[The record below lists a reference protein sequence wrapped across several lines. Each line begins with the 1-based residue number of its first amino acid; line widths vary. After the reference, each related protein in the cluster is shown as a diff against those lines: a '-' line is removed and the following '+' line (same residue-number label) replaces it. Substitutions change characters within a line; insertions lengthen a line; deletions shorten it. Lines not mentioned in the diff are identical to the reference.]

1 MKKIVM
7 EALYGEYSNLYGD
20 RGNLL
25 YVQEKLRRAG
35 VELELVQTHLFDRP
49 AFADR
54 SVDFLYIGPCTE
66 SQQEQELEHLRPYA
80 DALRQRREGSQVT
93 LATGNAFELFGSE
106 ILCEDGRKISGLG
119 FWDTAAKRFSHLRY
133 NELCMGI
140 CDSYKIVGFKN
151 QLSHSYGET
160 GSPFLTMETGS
171 GLHPESKAEGFRQGN
186 FIATY
191 LLGPILPLNPPFALS
206 LLQQMAPEAEFMPLP
221 YEDEA
226 YRRRVEEL
234 SRPDVNQKSH

>member
-1 MKKIVM
+1 MKKIVI

-35 VELELVQTHLFDRP
+35 VEYEFIQTHLFDRP

-54 SVDFLYIGPCTE
+54 AVDLLYIGPCTE

-80 DALRQRREGSQVT
+80 EALRRRVEGETVT
-93 LATGNAFELFGSE
+93 LVTGNAFEMLGE
-106 ILCEDGRKISGLG
+106 TILCEDGREIPGLG
-119 FWDTAAKRFSHLRY
+119 FYKTTAKRFSNLRY
-133 NELCMGI
+133 NELCMGRCGGDI
-140 CDSYKIVGFKN
+140 LVGFKN

-160 GSPFLTMETGS
+160 GSPFLLMETGT
-171 GLHPESKAEGFRQGN
+171 GLNPETKNEGFRQGN

-191 LLGPILPLNPPFALS
+191 LLGPLLPLNPQFALS
-206 LLQQMAPEAEFMPLP
+206 LLRAMAPEAEFAPLP
-221 YEDEA
+221 YEEEA

-234 SRPDVNQKSH
+234 RRPEANQTHH